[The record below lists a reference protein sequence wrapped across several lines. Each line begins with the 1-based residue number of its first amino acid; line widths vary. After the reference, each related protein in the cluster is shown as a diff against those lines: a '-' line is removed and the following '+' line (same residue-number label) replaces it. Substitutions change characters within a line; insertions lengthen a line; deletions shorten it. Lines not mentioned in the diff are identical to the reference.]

1 MSHGEE
7 SKSSTTDFDEIAIG
21 QATSE
26 DVQDLLALVSACIN
40 HMRYQDIDQ
49 WDEIYPDRKTVEA
62 NVQSGTA
69 FVAYH
74 RGKIVGMLVL
84 NEHQDPE
91 YTEVPWQFMAGP
103 VAVVHRL
110 MICPTLEGRGIA
122 RLLMKYA
129 EESAE
134 RSGYRIMRLDAFM
147 KNPRALRL
155 YEKLGYRNA
164 GQVQFRKGCFLCFEK
179 VLVRTG

>member
-1 MSHGEE
+1 
-7 SKSSTTDFDEIAIG
+7 
-21 QATSE
+21 
-26 DVQDLLALVSACIN
+26 
-40 HMRYQDIDQ
+40 
-49 WDEIYPDRKTVEA
+49 
-62 NVQSGTA
+62 
-69 FVAYH
+69 
-74 RGKIVGMLVL
+74 MLVL

-155 YEKLGYRNA
+155 YENLDT
-164 GQVQFRKGCFLCFEK
+164 VT
-179 VLVRTG
+179 LVRFSSEKLLSMFRESPRRNWLTNIFVTDDTWIHCWFIDFYNLKGVGGDGIAHVKEVQDIYPPLGCPIE